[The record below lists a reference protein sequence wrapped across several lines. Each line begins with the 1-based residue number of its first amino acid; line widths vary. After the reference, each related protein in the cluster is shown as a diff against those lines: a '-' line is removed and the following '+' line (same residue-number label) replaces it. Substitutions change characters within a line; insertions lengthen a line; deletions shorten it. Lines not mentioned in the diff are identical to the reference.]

1 MSVRCHDL
9 DVSRALLII
18 VGSYG
23 VSPSLSCCDE
33 LSFSF
38 CDFVVIGLNTL
49 LDLGTLDVCLAMGY
63 PWRQWD
69 VLLIPLMYVLALNSP
84 IPEVKLG

>member
-1 MSVRCHDL
+1 MDIVN
-9 DVSRALLII
+9 I

-38 CDFVVIGLNTL
+38 EISFYRIE
-49 LDLGTLDVCLAMGY
+49 Y
-63 PWRQWD
+63 FYRFEH
-69 VLLIPLMYVLALNSP
+69 LIYVLHMNTRGDNGVSY
-84 IPEVKLG
+84 